1 MVGSAVLR
9 SAIVDGRSRKGR
21 RCGLCNPTGENRRG
35 EKRRGDGGAR
45 CFLKGAAA
53 WSIWGGGPGCAR
65 WRWRGGVRS
74 EFKQIQFKFK
84 SSQNLIDPK
93 GTISGSKNLKQNML
107 VNDVKKGI
115 TFSIETS
122 SC

>member
-1 MVGSAVLR
+1 MLFEGGS
-9 SAIVDGRSRKGR
+9 GM
-21 RCGLCNPTGENRRG
+21 EYMRG
-35 EKRRGDGGAR
+35 GGVSQAAPDGGG
-45 CFLKGAAA
+45 GA
-53 WSIWGGGPGCAR
+53 
-65 WRWRGGVRS
+65 GVRS

-93 GTISGSKNLKQNML
+93 GTISGSKNLKQNIF

-115 TFSIETS
+115 TFSIGTS